1 MLPNA
6 IKICCLE
13 KQELLTGTAGDTAW
27 KSRIYG
33 LEKPELAVTFPK
45 LEFSGQSL

>member
-1 MLPNA
+1 MPNS
-6 IKICCLE
+6 IKIYCLE
-13 KQELLTGTAGDTAW
+13 KQELLPEKAGDTAW

-33 LEKPELAVTFPK
+33 LEKHELIATLPN